1 MLDDEWQQVVHPVRG
16 GPGEPACPPA
26 EATADRDPS
35 ADLAGIAACPSG
47 RLVDCAVA
55 LRQRGGVAPRRPLVS
70 PQSDQPEQVLVLAV
84 HGDRHVVRGRGLLS
98 SRETVEAAGEPA
110 EATVEDIPELA
121 DDGDRLPQC
130 RDRIGCP
137 GPGG

>member
-16 GPGEPACPPA
+16 GPGEPACPLA

-35 ADLAGIAACPSG
+35 ADLAGIAACPSR

-70 PQSDQPEQVLVLAV
+70 PQPDQPEQVLVLAV
-84 HGDRHVVRGRGLLS
+84 HGDRHVARGRGLLS

-121 DDGDRLPQC
+121 DDGDRLTQC

-137 GPGG
+137 GRGG